1 MAVTETCHPCA
12 ATNFRWTSFDI
23 QYSIEDA
30 MRRVIAAP
38 PSNLHNITAAGAVDR
53 EFYSGFCGISIFFR
67 GFWGPGGVPAAR
79 PQNSASDGLRE
90 SPR

>member
-1 MAVTETCHPCA
+1 MHDSSEPGCVLTDQRIC
-12 ATNFRWTSFDI
+12 
-23 QYSIEDA
+23 
-30 MRRVIAAP
+30 
-38 PSNLHNITAAGAVDR
+38 NITAAGAVDR
-53 EFYSGFCGISIFFR
+53 EFYSGFCGISILFP